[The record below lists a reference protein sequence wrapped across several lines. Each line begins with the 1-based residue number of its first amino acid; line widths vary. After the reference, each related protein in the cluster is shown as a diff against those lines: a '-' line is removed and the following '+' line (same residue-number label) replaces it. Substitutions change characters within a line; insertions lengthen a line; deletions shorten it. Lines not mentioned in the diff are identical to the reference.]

1 MTYVPDPAA
10 LNATGTISG
19 TRLAEVLQSS
29 KSLIDSVT
37 RRADEGAFLQ
47 QAVEVI
53 TAAMRARYGAIGI
66 LDEQDKLKQFVHT
79 GMPTE
84 LAAKMPHPPTGRGL
98 LGVVITDKTVLRI
111 DDIQADPRS
120 GGFPPHHPAMKTLLA
135 VPVLSLGHY
144 YGRLYCCDRS
154 DGEPF
159 DLTDELIASHFALVL
174 SVALDKLHDFEL
186 LRHKDEA
193 RWRSE
198 ERYRLL
204 VEMAPNPIFVL
215 QDHKVAF
222 ANSIALKLIGAKN
235 LEQLN
240 NRNYADFLM
249 PDCREAA
256 LERFADM
263 AANGARVAPMEVR
276 LRALDGRILNAE
288 IASAAITYNGA
299 PAALN
304 VARDVTQQRRDE
316 RELRALHHLSEVVSR
331 SEALDDVFREALQT
345 LRVCTDADRAS
356 ILLFDHDGVMRFAA
370 WDRLSD
376 EYRRVTEGHTPWPAD
391 APQVLPI
398 LLPDPQADAS
408 LTPFLSSLR
417 AEGIVSLAFFPLTH
431 QRQLLG
437 KFVLYFDARHDFRD
451 HDTRLALTIGEHI
464 GIAVARHRAIEHIRS
479 LNAELEERV
488 QRRTMQLTEANHELE
503 AFAYS
508 VSHDLRA
515 PLRAL
520 DGYSKILIE
529 DCSDK
534 LDDIGRHHLGRIVA
548 ATQRMGRLIDDLL
561 RLSRVGR
568 SEIRL
573 QDVDL
578 SDIAREIAHK
588 LQERAPARAVRFA
601 IAESLRVA
609 ADHGLMRIALDNLLD
624 NAWKYTGR
632 SRRAEIEFGATNHSG
647 VACFFVRDNGAGFDM
662 RYARNLFAPFHRM
675 HAPGDFEGMGIGLA
689 LVRRIVQRHGGRIW
703 AEARPNEGATFYFT
717 LWESG
722 VPVELRSAQPPA
734 EG

>member
-1 MTYVPDPAA
+1 MTYIPDAA
-10 LNATGTISG
+10 GPGATGTISG
-19 TRLAEVLQSS
+19 TRLAEVLQASR
-29 KSLIDSVT
+29 SLIESVT
-37 RRADEGAFLQ
+37 RRTDERAFLQ
-47 QAVEVI
+47 QAIEAI
-53 TAAMRARYGAIGI
+53 TAAVRARYGAIGV
-66 LDEQDKLKQFVHT
+66 LDEQDQLKQFVHT
-79 GMPTE
+79 GMPAE
-84 LAAKMPHPPTGRGL
+84 MAAKMPHPPTGKGL
-98 LGVVITDKTVLRI
+98 LGVVVANKTVLRI
-111 DDIQADPRS
+111 DDIEADPRS
-120 GGFPPHHPAMKTLLA
+120 GGFPPHHPVMKTLLA
-135 VPVLSLGHY
+135 APVLSLGHY
-144 YGRLYCCDRS
+144 YGRLYFCDRT
-154 DGEPF
+154 DGKPF

-222 ANSIALKLIGAKN
+222 ANSIALKLIGAQSV
-235 LEQLN
+235 EQL
-240 NRNYADFLM
+240 RTRDYADFLL
-249 PDCREAA
+249 PEYREAA
-256 LERFADM
+256 LQRFAGIT
-263 AANGARVAPMEVR
+263 AGSARIAPMELR

-288 IASAAITYNGA
+288 IASAAITFNGA
-299 PAALN
+299 PAVLN
-304 VARDVTQQRRDE
+304 VARDVTQERRDE

-331 SEALDDVFREALQT
+331 SESLDDVFREALQT
-345 LRVCTDADRAS
+345 LRVCTDANRAS
-356 ILLFDHDGVMRFAA
+356 ILNFDHDGVMRFAA
-370 WDRLSD
+370 WDGLSD
-376 EYRRVTEGHTPWPAD
+376 AYRRLTEGHSPWPAD
-391 APQVLPI
+391 ATEALPVLVA
-398 LLPDPQADAS
+398 DPQQDRS
-408 LTPFLSSLR
+408 LAPFLPSLQ
-417 AEGIVSLAFFPLTH
+417 AEGIRSLAFFPLMH

-437 KFVLYFDARHDFRD
+437 KFVLYFDERHDFRD
-451 HDTRLALTIGEHI
+451 RDTRLALTIGEHL

-520 DGYSKILIE
+520 DGYSKILLE
-529 DCSDK
+529 DCAGT
-534 LDDIGRHHLGRIVA
+534 LDEVGRHHLGRIVA

-588 LQERAPARAVRFA
+588 LQERSPTRSVEFA
-601 IAESLRVA
+601 IAEELRA
-609 ADHGLMRIALDNLLD
+609 EADHGLVRIALDNLLD

-632 SRRAEIEFGATNHSG
+632 VRGARIEFGMTDAPG
-647 VACFFVRDNGAGFDM
+647 VACYFVRDNGAGFDM
-662 RYARNLFAPFHRM
+662 KYARNLFAPFHRM
-675 HAPGDFEGMGIGLA
+675 HVPGDFEGMGIGLA

-703 AEARPNEGATFYFT
+703 ADARPNEGATFYFT

-722 VPVELRSAQPPA
+722 IPA
-734 EG
+734 EVRAAGPAGET